1 MKLSIIIPVYN
12 VEMYIKRCLLSVLHQ
27 DIDYNEYEIII
38 INDGTKD
45 NSIKIAQN
53 LISNFPNVKII
64 NQNNQGL
71 SMARNNGLSAAKGDY
86 VWFVDSDDSIEENCL
101 SDICAKLDNNID
113 ILQIQYRYTYDNM
126 SNNHDANLCII
137 EKRISGKEQT
147 LKGGVP
153 IPAQFS
159 IYRRKFLFEH
169 NLRFFPRIYHEDS
182 EFKPR
187 VLYLAKSCLSYN
199 KVVYNYY
206 QRAEGSITSHFKLK
220 NGIDIITV
228 NNNLLEFVKQYNIKS
243 PYKTEFYK
251 HIGMNLNTLLCGLQ
265 QLQKKD
271 KETVINELKKNKHL
285 FHKMLLSKKAKY
297 MIEACLFSIN
307 IDLGLILYKI
317 IK

>member
-1 MKLSIIIPVYN
+1 MKISLIIPAYN
-12 VEMYIKRCLLSVLHQ
+12 VENYITKCINSCLNQNISSS
-27 DIDYNEYEIII
+27 DYEIII
-38 INDGTKD
+38 INDGSKD
-45 NSIKIAQN
+45 KSLEIAQY
-53 LISNFPNVKII
+53 ISDNHNNIHII
-64 NQNNQGL
+64 TQYNQGL
-71 SMARNNGLSAAKGDY
+71 SMARNNGLKYAQGEY
-86 VWFVDSDDSIEENCL
+86 VWFIDSDDTIVENCL
-101 SDICAKLDNNID
+101 KDICNLLNNKLD
-113 ILQIQYRYTYDNM
+113 ILQIQYRYTYDNKNLNKDEQFCEI
-126 SNNHDANLCII
+126 NNI
-137 EKRISGKEQT
+137 ISGKEQT
-147 LKGGVP
+147 LKGGIA
-153 IPAQFS
+153 IPAVS
-159 IYRRKFLFEH
+159 TIYRRDFLLEN
-169 NLRFFPRIYHEDS
+169 NLLFQRGIYHEDS